1 MAKPKLTG
9 EIEVFSIWEFL
20 EQKGLVE
27 EVKRAFNEME
37 AEEALGFLVNL
48 LTKELRAEEEKK
60 MEKGKG

>member
-9 EIEVFSIWEFL
+9 EMEVFSIWEFL

-27 EVKRAFNEME
+27 EAKQAFDEME

-48 LTKELRAEEEKK
+48 LTKELRAEEEKRWK
-60 MEKGKG
+60 RDD